1 MKLPNLNDNVK
12 LSLILFSLVVIP
24 LIIILLVRI
33 LVKENFTSNKPYK
46 ELLFFTLD
54 GCQHCENMKPVWNLL
69 KKNYGKNEFIKLI
82 ELNAQKDKKLVELYN
97 VTGYPTLL
105 YVKDQKLQKEYNGDR
120 SYEDLVLFLKHSM
133 SN

>member
-54 GCQHCENMKPVWNLL
+54 GCPHCENMKPVWDLL